1 MSSRRTTVGRM
12 AAGARR
18 VADPRGLAARLA
30 QLEADVAES
39 KRLNLRVAELTD
51 IVAELLIPL
60 AQNDPARASE
70 ILERYRD
77 ELGS

>member
-1 MSSRRTTVGRM
+1 
-12 AAGARR
+12 
-18 VADPRGLAARLA
+18 LA